1 MTLSTFNRKRLNG
14 NIYVMRQINFN
25 IVASVGSN
33 VTSKRNQRRQSKCV
47 IELYEQTSSSTRN
60 EPISLE
66 ATHLHV
72 MGCIR
77 KLLNYAPGI
86 KRQQPY
92 KSRNR
97 DRKNADLNLS
107 LNDEARKRGI
117 ISIPSRLQ
125 ASRNNLTPQYIDSGV
140 DLILLNENSKKHER
154 LCRYRPIEN
163 I

>member
-1 MTLSTFNRKRLNG
+1 MLHPSATNEDNRNVLLNCMNRQVHRLQTNPSRL
-14 NIYVMRQINFN
+14 RQ
-25 IVASVGSN
+25 
-33 VTSKRNQRRQSKCV
+33 
-47 IELYEQTSSSTRN
+47 
-60 EPISLE
+60 PISCDGM
-66 ATHLHV
+66 H
-72 MGCIR
+72 I

-154 LCRYRPIEN
+154 LCRYRPIEK